1 MRASPE
7 IEHVKALDVAVTQF
21 SPLETVIVAPPKLE
35 VKVIDRVATGRSTVS
50 DVLLELVVNSAD
62 VVVVYP
68 VADPL
73 RV

>member
-1 MRASPE
+1 M
-7 IEHVKALDVAVTQF
+7 
-21 SPLETVIVAPPKLE
+21 IVAPPKLE

>member
-35 VKVIDRVATGRSTVS
+35 VKVIDRVVAALTTRVTDAV
-50 DVLLELVVNSAD
+50 VVLELIEMSVCVT
-62 VVVVYP
+62 YP
-68 VADPL
+68 VRDA
-73 RV
+73 V